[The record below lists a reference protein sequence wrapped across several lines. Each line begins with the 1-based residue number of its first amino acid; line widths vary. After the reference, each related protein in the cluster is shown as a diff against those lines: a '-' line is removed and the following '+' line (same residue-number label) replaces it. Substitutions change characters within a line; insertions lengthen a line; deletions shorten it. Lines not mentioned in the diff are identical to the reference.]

1 MTTTIQYAQIDDRI
15 VGLGD
20 VLRGQKGL
28 TCITCGD
35 RLIVKDG
42 QGTLAK
48 ARSPRSAP
56 KTKHFSHTS
65 NSQCHGEGPAHY
77 SLKMDIA
84 ESIRRALE
92 MPPERRNFHGQIFY
106 RCPNEKYGVHC
117 IDKSAPPSNFRPKMM
132 PEFQLGYHNFDL
144 LKQLTEVKTE
154 ARLADGKTRA
164 DIAGFNHQGK
174 PIWII
179 EIVRS
184 TLSDAATDNAQNSGL
199 PLFIIDI
206 STLPKGNEPP
216 FSAELNDNL
225 YVTMA
230 GNIANGFY
238 PTADTVYNV
247 PCEREAFGMGPKDHQ
262 WSKEEAYLH
271 VSAEDCTE
279 QLDCPSCELVLL
291 HECNAGEP
299 NKGVCPDTWYM
310 FQNGITPIQMY
321 TLPEHLANSH
331 IPDFSNRFNPNAK
344 NPPPGWLTT
353 ITVQEANSPARVR

>member
-42 QGTLAK
+42 QGSLAK
-48 ARSPRSAP
+48 VRSPRSAP

-84 ESIRRALE
+84 ESIRRALD

-216 FSAELNDNL
+216 FPAELNDNL

-271 VSAEDCTE
+271 VSAEDCTKTWIA
-279 QLDCPSCELVLL
+279 QAANLSSCTSAMRVNRTKAYAPTLGTCSKTGSPPFRCTRCPS
-291 HECNAGEP
+291 
-299 NKGVCPDTWYM
+299 TWP
-310 FQNGITPIQMY
+310 TATSPISPTVSIQ
-321 TLPEHLANSH
+321 TLRTRLPV
-331 IPDFSNRFNPNAK
+331 
-344 NPPPGWLTT
+344 G
-353 ITVQEANSPARVR
+353 SPQ